1 MKMKKW
7 ISRVM
12 AFALAMMMV
21 LGMNMSALA
30 ASTSNL
36 NISGTKANGKVEAF
50 KLFNRTESTVNE
62 KKVVAYTL
70 NDKYAGYFTQTG
82 QVGAGKTGD
91 ALSAAA
97 YEYVSGLSAA
107 EKATDLSNFA
117 ADMWKWL
124 ASQSGMTADKTV
136 TATAGTTSL
145 SLEAGYYL
153 VFPAGASV
161 LNGAAKSPAMLLDVD
176 GTSDVNADLKSE
188 YPTVKKTVKT
198 TADGTDGAAGTVK
211 PGDTITYT
219 ITSKVPDVSGYNN
232 GYVFKINDTLSE
244 GLTFKELTSVKIGD
258 NDLDAEN
265 YKLTN
270 PVEEDAQKLT
280 LELKNMATG
289 TTGSMTPNI
298 TVYPVG
304 ATITVTYTATVN
316 EKAVTGINPNTNK
329 ASVTYSNDP
338 STDGTGTSEEVHADV
353 YTFAFDIYKYTLTND
368 QQDDVAGNRTGLAGA
383 QFKLYAANGDAK
395 GDEIS
400 LVDETNGVYRQ
411 AKDDKEDKVEY
422 ITTGN
427 TGIVTIKGLKDGT
440 YYLTETKAPDG
451 FNKLVGDIKV
461 EINHLTYAAD
471 DTTKLESFDV
481 TYTIPGADHSTT
493 VTVNAA
499 IDGKAEIPVRNN
511 AGTVLPSTGGNGGI
525 VFTIVG
531 VAIIG
536 VMMVSSLVSKKRKNA
551 K

>member
-30 ASTSNL
+30 ASNL
-36 NISGTKANGKVEAF
+36 IISGTKANGNVEAF
-50 KLFNRTESTVNE
+50 KLFDRTQSKINDKAVS
-62 KKVVAYTL
+62 YTL
-70 NDKYAGYFTQTG
+70 NKKYEGYFTQTG
-82 QVGAGKTGD
+82 KVGEGKTGD

-97 YEYVSGLSAA
+97 YEYVSGLSGEANS
-107 EKATDLSNFA
+107 EKLSTFA
-117 ADMWKWL
+117 ADMWKWI

-136 TATAGTTSL
+136 AAIADTTTL
-145 SLEAGYYL
+145 SLDAGYYL

-161 LNGAAKSPAMLLDVD
+161 LKNTAKSPAMLLDVD
-176 GTSDVNADLKSE
+176 GTSTVNATLKSE
-188 YPTVKKTVKT
+188 YPTVEKKVKT
-198 TADGTDGAAGTVK
+198 TAGGTAEAAGTVK

-219 ITSKVPDVSGYNN
+219 ITSKVPDVSGYNK
-232 GYVFKINDTLSE
+232 GYVFKINDTLSA

-258 NDLDAEN
+258 TNLEEAN

-270 PVEEDAQKLT
+270 PVGEDAQKLT
-280 LELKNMATG
+280 LELNNMATG
-289 TTGSMTPNI
+289 TTGSMTPNLE
-298 TVYPVG
+298 VYPVG
-304 ATITVTYTATVN
+304 ATITITYTAIVN

-338 STDGTGTSEEVHADV
+338 STNGTGTSEEVHADV
-353 YTFAFDIYKYTLTND
+353 YTFAFDIYKYTLTDN
-368 QQDDVAGNRTGLAGA
+368 QQADAEGNRTALAGA

-400 LVDETNGVYRQ
+400 LVDESNGVYRQ
-411 AKDDKEDKVEY
+411 AKDDAETKVDY
-422 ITTGN
+422 ITTGD

-461 EINHLTYAAD
+461 EIKNLTYAAD
-471 DTTKLESFDV
+471 DATKLESFEV
-481 TYTIPGADHSTT
+481 IYTMPDRTSTT
-493 VTVNAA
+493 VKVNAT
-499 IDGKAEIPVRNN
+499 DGKAQIPVRNN
-511 AGTVLPSTGGNGGI
+511 TGTTLPSTGGNGGI

>member
-30 ASTSNL
+30 ASTL

-82 QVGAGKTGD
+82 KVGEGKTGD

-97 YEYVSGLSAA
+97 YEYVSGLSGEANA
-107 EKATDLSNFA
+107 KKLSQFA
-117 ADMWKWL
+117 ADMWKWI
-124 ASQSGMTADKTV
+124 ASQPGMTADETV
-136 TATAGTTSL
+136 AAKADTTTL
-145 SLEAGYYL
+145 SLKAGYYL

-161 LNGAAKSPAMLLDVD
+161 LKNTAESPAMLLDVD
-176 GTSDVNADLKSE
+176 GTSTVNATLKSE
-188 YPTVKKTVKT
+188 YPTVEKKVKT
-198 TADGTDGAAGTVK
+198 TAGGTAEAAGTVK

-219 ITSKVPDVSGYNN
+219 ITSKVPDVSGYNK
-232 GYVFKINDTLSE
+232 GYVFKINDTLSA

-258 NDLDAEN
+258 TNLEEAN

-270 PVEEDAQKLT
+270 PVGEDAQKLT

-289 TTGSMTPNI
+289 TAGSMTPNT

-353 YTFAFDIYKYTLTND
+353 YTFAFDIYKYTLTDD
-368 QQDDVAGNRTGLAGA
+368 QQADAEGNRTALAGA

-400 LVDETNGVYRQ
+400 LVDETNGVYHQ
-411 AKDDKEDKVEY
+411 AKDGTETKVDY
-422 ITTGN
+422 ITTGD

-461 EINHLTYAAD
+461 EIKNLTYAAD

-493 VTVNAA
+493 VTVNA

>member
-21 LGMNMSALA
+21 LGMTMSALA

-36 NISGTKANGKVEAF
+36 NISGTKAKGKVEAF

-97 YEYVSGLSAA
+97 YEYVSGLSGA

-124 ASQSGMTADKTV
+124 ASQSGMAADVTV
-136 TATAGTTSL
+136 VATAGTTTL

-176 GTSDVNADLKSE
+176 GTSNVDASLKSE
-188 YPTVKKTVKT
+188 YPTVEKKVKT
-198 TADGTDGAAGTVK
+198 TAEGTAEVAGTVK

-219 ITSKVPDVSGYNN
+219 ITSKVPDVSGYNK
-232 GYVFKINDTLSE
+232 GYVFKINDTLSA
-244 GLTFKELTSVKIGD
+244 GLTFKELTSVKIG
-258 NDLDAEN
+258 NSDLGKTN
-265 YKLTN
+265 YTLIN
-270 PVEEDAQKLT
+270 PVDGDAQSLT

-289 TTGSMTPNI
+289 TDGSMTPNI
-298 TVYPVG
+298 EVYPVG
-304 ATITVTYTATVN
+304 ETITVTYTATVN

-353 YTFAFDIYKYTLTND
+353 YTFAFDIYKYTLTDD
-368 QQDDVAGNRTGLAGA
+368 QQADAEGNRTALAGA
-383 QFKLYAANGDAK
+383 QFKLYAANGDEK

-400 LVDETNGVYRQ
+400 LVDEGSGVYRQ
-411 AKDDKEDKVEY
+411 AKDATETKVDY
-422 ITTGN
+422 ITTGD

-461 EINHLTYAAD
+461 EINKLTYAAD
-471 DTTKLESFDV
+471 DATKLESFDV
-481 TYTIPGADHSTT
+481 VYTMPDKTSNT
-493 VTVNAA
+493 VKVNA
-499 IDGKAEIPVRNN
+499 IDGKAKIPVRNN
-511 AGTVLPSTGGNGGI
+511 AGTMLPSTGGNGGI

>member
-21 LGMNMSALA
+21 LGMNMSTLA
-30 ASTSNL
+30 ASNL
-36 NISGTKANGKVEAF
+36 NISGTKTNGKVEAF

-97 YEYVSGLSAA
+97 YEYVSRLSGTD
-107 EKATDLSNFA
+107 KADDLSRFA
-117 ADMWKWL
+117 ADMWKWI

-136 TATAGTTSL
+136 AATADTTTL
-145 SLEAGYYL
+145 SLDAGYYL

-219 ITSKVPDVSGYNN
+219 ITSKVPDVSGYNK
-232 GYVFKINDTLSE
+232 GYVFKINDTLSA

-258 NDLDAEN
+258 NDLGETNYTLTKTAEEN
-265 YKLTN
+265 
-270 PVEEDAQKLT
+270 AQKLT

-289 TTGSMTPNI
+289 TDGSMTPNT

-304 ATITVTYTATVN
+304 ETITVTYTATVN

-338 STDGTGTSEEVHADV
+338 STNGTGTSEEVHADV
-353 YTFAFDIYKYTLTND
+353 YTFAFDIYKYTLTDD
-368 QQDDVAGNRTGLAGA
+368 QQADAEGNRTALTGA

-400 LVDETNGVYRQ
+400 LVDESNGVYRQ
-411 AKDDKEDKVEY
+411 AKDDTETKVEY
-422 ITTGN
+422 ITTGD

-461 EINHLTYAAD
+461 EIKNLTYATD

-481 TYTIPGADHSTT
+481 VYTMPGETSTT
-493 VTVNAA
+493 VTVNAT
-499 IDGKAEIPVRNN
+499 DGKAQIPVRNN

>member
-30 ASTSNL
+30 ASTL
-36 NISGTKANGKVEAF
+36 NISGTKANGNVEAF
-50 KLFNRTESTVNE
+50 KLFDRTQSKINDKAVS
-62 KKVVAYTL
+62 YTL
-70 NDKYAGYFTQTG
+70 NKKYEGYFTQTG
-82 QVGAGKTGD
+82 KVGEGKTGD

-97 YEYVSGLSAA
+97 YEYVSGLSGEANS
-107 EKATDLSNFA
+107 EKLSTFA
-117 ADMWKWL
+117 ADMWKWI
-124 ASQSGMTADKTV
+124 ASQSGMTADATV
-136 TATAGTTSL
+136 AAIADTTTL

-161 LNGAAKSPAMLLDVD
+161 LKNTAKSPAMLLDVD
-176 GTSDVNADLKSE
+176 GTSTINATLKSE
-188 YPTVKKTVKT
+188 YPTVEKKVKT
-198 TADGTDGAAGTVK
+198 TAGGTAEAAGTVK

-219 ITSKVPDVSGYNN
+219 ITSKVPDVSGYNK

-244 GLTFKELTSVKIGD
+244 GLTFEKLTSVKIGD
-258 NDLDAEN
+258 TNLEEAN

-270 PVEEDAQKLT
+270 PVGEDAQKLT

-289 TTGSMTPNI
+289 TAGSMTPNT

-400 LVDETNGVYRQ
+400 LVDESNGVYRQ
-411 AKDDKEDKVEY
+411 AKDDTETKVEY
-422 ITTGN
+422 ITTGD

-461 EINHLTYAAD
+461 EIKNLTYATD

-481 TYTIPGADHSTT
+481 VYTMPGETSTT
-493 VTVNAA
+493 VTVTT
-499 IDGKAEIPVRNN
+499 DGKAQIPVRNN

>member
-30 ASTSNL
+30 ASTL
-36 NISGTKANGKVEAF
+36 NISGTKANGNVEAF
-50 KLFNRTESTVNE
+50 KLFDRTQSKINDKAVS
-62 KKVVAYTL
+62 YTL
-70 NDKYAGYFTQTG
+70 NKKYEGYFTQTG
-82 QVGAGKTGD
+82 KVGESKTGD

-97 YEYVSGLSAA
+97 YEYVSGLSGEANS
-107 EKATDLSNFA
+107 EKLSTFA
-117 ADMWKWL
+117 ADMWKWI

-136 TATAGTTSL
+136 AAIADTTTL
-145 SLEAGYYL
+145 SLDAGYYL

-161 LNGAAKSPAMLLDVD
+161 LKNTAKSPAMLLDVD
-176 GTSDVNADLKSE
+176 GTSTVNATLKSE
-188 YPTVKKTVKT
+188 YPTVEKKVKT
-198 TADGTDGAAGTVK
+198 TAGGTAEAAGTVK

-219 ITSKVPDVSGYNN
+219 ITSKVPDVSGYNK
-232 GYVFKINDTLSE
+232 GYVFKINDTLSA

-258 NDLDAEN
+258 NDLDAAHYE
-265 YKLTN
+265 LIN
-270 PVEEDAQKLT
+270 PVDGDAQKLT
-280 LELKNMATG
+280 LELKDMATG
-289 TTGSMTPNI
+289 TAGSMTPNI
-298 TVYPVG
+298 TVYPFG

-316 EKAVTGINPNTNK
+316 ENAVTGINPNTNK

-368 QQDDVAGNRTGLAGA
+368 QQEDGAGNRTALAGA

-422 ITTGN
+422 ITTGD

-461 EINHLTYAAD
+461 EINNLTYAAD
-471 DTTKLESFDV
+471 DATKLESFDV
-481 TYTIPGADHSTT
+481 VYTMPDKTSNT
-493 VTVNAA
+493 VKVNA

-511 AGTVLPSTGGNGGI
+511 AGTMLPSTGGNGGI

>member
-21 LGMNMSALA
+21 LGMNMSTLA
-30 ASTSNL
+30 ASNL
-36 NISGTKANGKVEAF
+36 NISGTKTNGKVEAF

-97 YEYVSGLSAA
+97 YEYVSRLSGTD
-107 EKATDLSNFA
+107 KADDLSRFA
-117 ADMWKWL
+117 ADMWKWI

-136 TATAGTTSL
+136 AATADTTTL
-145 SLEAGYYL
+145 SLDAGYYL

-219 ITSKVPDVSGYNN
+219 ITSKVPDVSGYNK
-232 GYVFKINDTLSE
+232 GYVFKINDTLSA

-258 NDLDAEN
+258 NDLGETNYTLTKTAEEN
-265 YKLTN
+265 
-270 PVEEDAQKLT
+270 AQKLT

-289 TTGSMTPNI
+289 TDGSMTPNT

-304 ATITVTYTATVN
+304 ETITVTYTATVN

-338 STDGTGTSEEVHADV
+338 STNGTGTSEEVHADV
-353 YTFAFDIYKYTLTND
+353 YTFAFDIYKYTLTDD
-368 QQDDVAGNRTGLAGA
+368 QQADAEGNRTALTGA

-400 LVDETNGVYRQ
+400 LVDESNGVYRQ
-411 AKDDKEDKVEY
+411 AKDDTETKVEY
-422 ITTGN
+422 ITTGD

-461 EINHLTYAAD
+461 EIKNLTYATD

-481 TYTIPGADHSTT
+481 VYTMPGETSTT
-493 VTVNAA
+493 VTVTT
-499 IDGKAEIPVRNN
+499 DGKAQIPVRNN

>member
-30 ASTSNL
+30 ASTL
-36 NISGTKANGKVEAF
+36 NISGTKANGNVEAF
-50 KLFNRTESTVNE
+50 KLFDRTQSKINDKAVS
-62 KKVVAYTL
+62 YTL
-70 NDKYAGYFTQTG
+70 NKKYEGYFTQTG
-82 QVGAGKTGD
+82 KVGEGKTGD

-97 YEYVSGLSAA
+97 YEYVSGLSGEANS
-107 EKATDLSNFA
+107 EKLSTFA
-117 ADMWKWL
+117 ADMWKWI

-136 TATAGTTSL
+136 AAIADTTTL
-145 SLEAGYYL
+145 SLDAGYYL

-161 LNGAAKSPAMLLDVD
+161 LKNTAKSPAMLLDVD
-176 GTSDVNADLKSE
+176 GNSNIDTTLKSE
-188 YPTVKKTVKT
+188 YPTVEKKVKT
-198 TADGTDGAAGTVK
+198 TAEGTDGAAGTVK

-219 ITSKVPDVSGYNN
+219 ITSKVPDVSGYNK
-232 GYVFKINDTLSE
+232 GYVFKINDTLSA
-244 GLTFKELTSVKIGD
+244 GLTFKELKSVKIGD
-258 NDLDAEN
+258 TNLNEEN

-270 PVEEDAQKLT
+270 PVGEDAQKLT

-289 TTGSMTPNI
+289 TTGSMTPNT

-329 ASVTYSNDP
+329 ANVEYSNDP

-368 QQDDVAGNRTGLAGA
+368 QQEDGAGNRTALAGA

-400 LVDETNGVYRQ
+400 LVNESDGVYRQ
-411 AKDDKEDKVEY
+411 AKDDKETKVDY
-422 ITTGN
+422 ITTGD

-461 EINHLTYAAD
+461 EIKNLTYATD

-481 TYTIPGADHSTT
+481 VYTMPGADHSTT

-499 IDGKAEIPVRNN
+499 DGKAEIPVRNN
-511 AGTVLPSTGGNGGI
+511 AGTMLPSTGGNGGI

>member
-21 LGMNMSALA
+21 LGMNMSTLA
-30 ASTSNL
+30 ASTL
-36 NISGTKANGKVEAF
+36 NISGTKAKGNVEAF
-50 KLFNRTESTVNE
+50 KLFDRTESTVNG
-62 KKVVAYTL
+62 KNAVSYTL
-70 NDKYAGYFTQTG
+70 SKKYEGYFTQEG
-82 QVGAGKTGD
+82 KDGYGKTGD

-97 YEYVSGLSAA
+97 YEYVSRLSGTD
-107 EKATDLSNFA
+107 KADDLSRFA
-117 ADMWKWL
+117 ADMWKWI

-136 TATAGTTSL
+136 AATADTTTL
-145 SLEAGYYL
+145 SLDAGYYL

-161 LNGAAKSPAMLLDVD
+161 LKNTAKSPAMLLDVD
-176 GTSDVNADLKSE
+176 GNSTVDANLKSE
-188 YPTVKKTVKT
+188 YPTVEKKVKT
-198 TADGTDGAAGTVK
+198 TAGGNAEAAGTVK

-232 GYVFKINDTLSE
+232 GYVFKINDTLSA

-258 NDLDAEN
+258 NDLEKAHYE
-265 YKLTN
+265 LIN
-270 PVEEDAQKLT
+270 PVDDAQKLT
-280 LELKNMATG
+280 LELKDMATG
-289 TTGSMTPNI
+289 TAGSMTPNT

-383 QFKLYAANGDAK
+383 QFKLYAAKGDAK

-411 AKDDKEDKVEY
+411 AKDDAETKVDY
-422 ITTGN
+422 ITTVD

-493 VTVNAA
+493 VTVNAN
-499 IDGKAEIPVRNN
+499 DGKAEIPVRNN

>member
-1 MKMKKW
+1 
-7 ISRVM
+7 
-12 AFALAMMMV
+12 
-21 LGMNMSALA
+21 
-30 ASTSNL
+30 
-36 NISGTKANGKVEAF
+36 
-50 KLFNRTESTVNE
+50 
-62 KKVVAYTL
+62 
-70 NDKYAGYFTQTG
+70 
-82 QVGAGKTGD
+82 
-91 ALSAAA
+91 
-97 YEYVSGLSAA
+97 
-107 EKATDLSNFA
+107 
-117 ADMWKWL
+117 MWKWL
-124 ASQSGMTADKTV
+124 ASQSGMKADATV
-136 TATAGTTSL
+136 SATAGTTTL

-219 ITSKVPDVSGYNN
+219 ITSKVPDVSGYNKV
-232 GYVFKINDTLSE
+232 YVFKINDTLSA
-244 GLTFKELTSVKIGD
+244 GLTFEKLTSVKIGD
-258 NDLDAEN
+258 NDLDAAHYE
-265 YKLTN
+265 LIN
-270 PVEEDAQKLT
+270 PVDGDAQKLT
-280 LELKNMATG
+280 LELKDMATG
-289 TTGSMTPNI
+289 TAGSLTPNI

-338 STDGTGTSEEVHADV
+338 STNGTGTSEEVHADV
-353 YTFAFDIYKYTLTND
+353 YTFAFDIYKYTLTDN
-368 QQDDVAGNRTGLAGA
+368 QQADAEENRTALAGA

-400 LVDETNGVYRQ
+400 LVDENDGVYRQ
-411 AKDDKEDKVEY
+411 AKDDKETKVDY
-422 ITTGN
+422 ITTGD

-461 EINHLTYAAD
+461 EIHNLRYAAD

-481 TYTIPGADHSTT
+481 TCTIPGADHSTT
-493 VTVNAA
+493 VTVNAT
-499 IDGKAEIPVRNN
+499 DGKAEIPVRNN
-511 AGTVLPSTGGNGGI
+511 AGTTLPSTGGNGGI

-551 K
+551 NNQSV

>member
-21 LGMNMSALA
+21 LGMNMSTLA
-30 ASTSNL
+30 ASNL
-36 NISGTKANGKVEAF
+36 NISGTKTKGKVEAF

-97 YEYVSGLSAA
+97 YEYVSRLSGTD
-107 EKATDLSNFA
+107 KADDLSRFA
-117 ADMWKWL
+117 ADMWKWI

-136 TATAGTTSL
+136 AATADTTTL
-145 SLEAGYYL
+145 SLDAGYYL

-161 LNGAAKSPAMLLDVD
+161 LKDAAKSPAMLLDVD

-219 ITSKVPDVSGYNN
+219 ITSKVPDVSGYNK

-244 GLTFKELTSVKIGD
+244 GLTFKKLTSVKIGD

-265 YKLTN
+265 YTLTN

-289 TTGSMTPNI
+289 TAGSMTPNT

-368 QQDDVAGNRTGLAGA
+368 QQEDVAGNRTGLAGA
-383 QFKLYAANGDAK
+383 QFKLYAAKGDAK

-461 EINHLTYAAD
+461 EIKNLTYATD

-481 TYTIPGADHSTT
+481 VYTMPGETSTT
-493 VTVNAA
+493 VTVTT
-499 IDGKAEIPVRNN
+499 DGKAQIPVRNN

>member
-21 LGMNMSALA
+21 LGMNMSTLA
-30 ASTSNL
+30 ASNL
-36 NISGTKANGKVEAF
+36 NISGTKTNGKVEAF
-50 KLFNRTESTVNE
+50 KLFNRTESTVNG
-62 KKVVAYTL
+62 KKAVSYTL
-70 NDKYAGYFTQTG
+70 NKKYEGYFTQEG
-82 QVGAGKTGD
+82 KDGYGKTGD

-97 YEYVSGLSAA
+97 YEYVSRLSSA
-107 EKATDLSNFA
+107 EKATDLSQFA

-124 ASQSGMTADKTV
+124 ASQSGMTADATV
-136 TATAGTTSL
+136 DAKAGTTTL
-145 SLEAGYYL
+145 SLDAGYYL

-161 LNGAAKSPAMLLDVD
+161 LKDAAKSPAMLLDVD
-176 GTSDVNADLKSE
+176 GTSTVNADLKSE
-188 YPTVKKTVKT
+188 YPTVEKKVKT

-219 ITSKVPDVSGYNN
+219 ITSKVPDVSGYNK
-232 GYVFKINDTLSE
+232 GYVFKINDTLSA
-244 GLTFKELTSVKIGD
+244 GLTFKKLTSVKIGD
-258 NDLDAEN
+258 NDLDVAN
-265 YKLTN
+265 YTLTN
-270 PVEEDAQKLT
+270 PVGEDAQKLT

-289 TTGSMTPNI
+289 TAGSMTPNT

-353 YTFAFDIYKYTLTND
+353 YTFAFDIYKYTLTDD
-368 QQDDVAGNRTGLAGA
+368 QQADAEGNRTALAGA

-400 LVDETNGVYRQ
+400 LVDETNGVYHQ
-411 AKDDKEDKVEY
+411 AKDGTETKVDY
-422 ITTGN
+422 ITTGD

-461 EINHLTYAAD
+461 EIKNLTYAAD
-471 DTTKLESFDV
+471 DATQLESFEV
-481 TYTIPGADHSTT
+481 IYTMPDRTSTT
-493 VTVNAA
+493 VKVNAT
-499 IDGKAEIPVRNN
+499 DGKAQIPVRNN
-511 AGTVLPSTGGNGGI
+511 TGTTLPSTGGNGGI

>member
-36 NISGTKANGKVEAF
+36 NISGTKENGKVEAF

-97 YEYVSGLSAA
+97 YEYVSGLSSA

-136 TATAGTTSL
+136 TATAGTTTL

-219 ITSKVPDVSGYNN
+219 ITSKVPDVSGYNK
-232 GYVFKINDTLSE
+232 GYVFKINDTLSA

-258 NDLDAEN
+258 SDLEKAHYE
-265 YKLTN
+265 LIN
-270 PVEEDAQKLT
+270 PVDDAQKLT
-280 LELKNMATG
+280 LELKDMATG
-289 TTGSMTPNI
+289 TAGSMTPNT

-383 QFKLYAANGDAK
+383 QFKLYAAKGDAK

-493 VTVNAA
+493 VTVNAN
-499 IDGKAEIPVRNN
+499 DGKAEIPVRNN

>member
-50 KLFNRTESTVNE
+50 KLFNRTESTVNK

-97 YEYVSGLSAA
+97 YEYVSRLSGD
-107 EKATDLSNFA
+107 EKATDLSQFA

-124 ASQSGMTADKTV
+124 ASQSGMTADATV
-136 TATAGTTSL
+136 DATAGTTTL
-145 SLEAGYYL
+145 SLDAGYYL

-161 LNGAAKSPAMLLDVD
+161 LKDAAKSPAMLLDVD

-219 ITSKVPDVSGYNN
+219 ITSKVPDVSGYNK

-258 NDLDAEN
+258 NDLEKAHYE
-265 YKLTN
+265 LIN
-270 PVEEDAQKLT
+270 PVDDAQKLT
-280 LELKNMATG
+280 LELKDMATG
-289 TTGSMTPNI
+289 TAGSMTPNT

-383 QFKLYAANGDAK
+383 QFKLYAAKGDAK

-493 VTVNAA
+493 VTVNAN
-499 IDGKAEIPVRNN
+499 DGKAEIPVRNN

>member
-30 ASTSNL
+30 ASTL
-36 NISGTKANGKVEAF
+36 NISGTKANGNVEAF
-50 KLFNRTESTVNE
+50 KLFERTESTVNE

-82 QVGAGKTGD
+82 KAGAGKTGD

-97 YEYVSGLSAA
+97 YEYVSGLSGEANS
-107 EKATDLSNFA
+107 EKLSTFA
-117 ADMWKWL
+117 ADMWKWI
-124 ASQSGMTADKTV
+124 ASQGMTADKTV
-136 TATAGTTSL
+136 AAIADTTTL
-145 SLEAGYYL
+145 SLDAGYYL

-161 LNGAAKSPAMLLDVD
+161 LKNTAKSPAMLLDVD
-176 GTSDVNADLKSE
+176 GKSNVDAALKSE
-188 YPTVKKTVKT
+188 YPTVEKKVKT
-198 TADGTDGAAGTVK
+198 TAGGTAEAAGTVK

-232 GYVFKINDTLSE
+232 GYVFKINDTLSA

-258 NDLDAEN
+258 TDLEEAN
-265 YKLTN
+265 YGLTN
-270 PVEEDAQKLT
+270 PVEGDAQKLT
-280 LELKNMATG
+280 LELNNMATG
-289 TTGSMTPNI
+289 TAGSMTPN
-298 TVYPVG
+298 TDVYPVG

-338 STDGTGTSEEVHADV
+338 STNGTGTSEEVHADV
-353 YTFAFDIYKYTLTND
+353 YTFAFDIYKYTLTDN
-368 QQDDVAGNRTGLAGA
+368 QQADAEGNRTALAGA

-400 LVDETNGVYRQ
+400 LVDETNGVYHQ
-411 AKDDKEDKVEY
+411 AKDNTETKVDY
-422 ITTGN
+422 IATGD
-427 TGIVTIKGLKDGT
+427 TGIVTIKGLKDGI

-461 EINHLTYAAD
+461 EIKNLTYAVD
-471 DTTKLESFDV
+471 DATKLESFV
-481 TYTIPGADHSTT
+481 VVYTMPDGTSRT
-493 VTVNAA
+493 VAVNAT
-499 IDGKAEIPVRNN
+499 DGKAEIPVRNN
-511 AGTVLPSTGGNGGI
+511 AGTMLPSTGGNGGI

-536 VMMVSSLVSKKRKNA
+536 IMMVSSLVSKKRKNA